1 MSMTTEL
8 LGWSSSAILLTTLM
22 RQVYSQWR
30 SGATAGLSKWL
41 FLGQCTASVGYIV
54 YSFMLNNWVFMS
66 SNVAILLTAVLGETL
81 FLRNR
86 RMAQRDRSSVP
97 QGSRSPAG

>member
-1 MSMTTEL
+1 MKNMTEL
-8 LGWSSSAILLTTLM
+8 LGWASSAVLLTTLM

-41 FLGQCTASVGYIV
+41 FVGQCTASVGYII
-54 YSFMLNNWVFMS
+54 YSLLLHNWVYVS
-66 SNVAILLTAVLGETL
+66 SNIAILLTAITGETL

-86 RMAQRDRSSVP
+86 RSAARNRS
-97 QGSRSPAG
+97 G